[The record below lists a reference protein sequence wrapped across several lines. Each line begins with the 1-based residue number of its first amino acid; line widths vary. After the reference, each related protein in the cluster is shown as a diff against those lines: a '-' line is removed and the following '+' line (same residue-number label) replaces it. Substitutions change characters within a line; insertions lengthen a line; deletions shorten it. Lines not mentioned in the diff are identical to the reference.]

1 MNAAK
6 HLPHNNGGVA
16 GNWNVLSSRPLL
28 RGAEAFG
35 ARSIHLTARKLAQ
48 TTTRII

>member
-6 HLPHNNGGVA
+6 HLPHDNGGAA

-28 RGAEAFG
+28 RGALAFG
-35 ARSIHLTARKLAQ
+35 EIRERKAMAD
-48 TTTRII
+48 TKPFGCWN